1 MAVEIT
7 ICAVTPVHLY
17 VLCMVI
23 YNIYVYRGG
32 KTTTFYEQMKKL
44 CIQNVLITLPV
55 QILCIIFLGSSFLYL
70 CRTPSPWEQ
79 NVFEIFFWKT
89 SYSNIFS
96 AVSVWEKLLYLFC
109 FIVHE
114 RTMPVWQE
122 ALRNNLER
130 SWRWEFAVKF
140 SVTGFVACSYSWVNF
155 ASVQLVWKPSVFTG
169 CSSLYD
175 S

>member
-1 MAVEIT
+1 MCYVWLYIT
-7 ICAVTPVHLY
+7 YMYI
-17 VLCMVI
+17 
-23 YNIYVYRGG
+23 GG
-32 KTTTFYEQMKKL
+32 EKQPPSGHYFYEQMKKL

-55 QILCIIFLGSSFLYL
+55 QILCIIFLGSGFPYL

-89 SYSNIFS
+89 SYSNVFS

-140 SVTGFVACSYSWVNF
+140 SVTCSYSWVNF

>member
-55 QILCIIFLGSSFLYL
+55 QILCIIFLGSGFLYL

-130 SWRWEFAVKF
+130 SWRWEFVKF

>member
-1 MAVEIT
+1 MCYVWLYIT
-7 ICAVTPVHLY
+7 YMYI
-17 VLCMVI
+17 
-23 YNIYVYRGG
+23 GG
-32 KTTTFYEQMKKL
+32 EKQPPSGHYFYEQMEKL

-55 QILCIIFLGSSFLYL
+55 QILCIIFLGSGFLYL

-114 RTMPVWQE
+114 WTMPVWQE